1 MIADLPSP
9 EKDMLYRRIGYP
21 LEPRPQRPLPRY
33 TDWIRGTSGELW
45 CEVLSIHPDLN
56 LRWRYTDHQ
65 VDTMLPW
72 RCESVWLHAAWLP
85 NWRLLQGP
93 ETDILADLEEAV
105 NTLVGDPE
113 ITRYTLLVSPDGLFY
128 DTNRLGG
135 DHHIRTKSG
144 RRFILSVRRGVRNDD
159 KILLAIAY

>member
-1 MIADLPSP
+1 MD
-9 EKDMLYRRIGYP
+9 YP
-21 LEPRPQRPLPRY
+21 QELL
-33 TDWIRGTSGELW
+33 IRAPVLFAVGMKCFRASG
-45 CEVLSIHPDLN
+45 
-56 LRWRYTDHQ
+56 
-65 VDTMLPW
+65 

-93 ETDILADLEEAV
+93 ETDIFADLEEAV

>member
-1 MIADLPSP
+1 MITGKVDLGIG
-9 EKDMLYRRIGYP
+9 LGRQRQRR
-21 LEPRPQRPLPRY
+21 QRQR
-33 TDWIRGTSGELW
+33 RQ
-45 CEVLSIHPDLN
+45 
-56 LRWRYTDHQ
+56 RRQ
-65 VDTMLPW
+65 
-72 RCESVWLHAAWLP
+72 RLP
-85 NWRLLQGP
+85 NWRPLQGP
-93 ETDILADLEEAV
+93 ETDIFADLEEAV